1 MKNFGVKECPNLSGH
16 QRKEDSSQVETKQKP
31 FRPID
36 NAAEVNNN
44 GIEVLTASSGRKH
57 VVISMTISVKFE
69 YLLRINLAM
78 GRPGGLKCAV
88 KDCKSKY
95 LDNNQHTP
103 LRFFRFP
110 NPRTQEVRMNSWQL
124 ACNDELL
131 TRATDPMKLYGSM
144 RICSLHFEDHLIEKH
159 KLKENAVPILNLVA
173 PYIYEEHSYFSDENI
188 EVGHFME
195 IDDSSEDGM
204 DTRARSIGTQTE
216 PDMVDTGTQTLV
228 QKSDFQVQ
236 TEKQLSAITPKSN

>member
-1 MKNFGVKECPNLSGH
+1 
-16 QRKEDSSQVETKQKP
+16 
-31 FRPID
+31 
-36 NAAEVNNN
+36 
-44 GIEVLTASSGRKH
+44 
-57 VVISMTISVKFE
+57 
-69 YLLRINLAM
+69 M

-88 KDCKSKY
+88 KDCKSKV

-124 ACNDELL
+124 ACNDELI
-131 TRATDPMKLYGSM
+131 RATDPMKLYGSM

-159 KLKENAVPILNLVA
+159 KLKENAVPILNLVVSLSGS
-173 PYIYEEHSYFSDENI
+173 IHEEHSYFSDENI

-228 QKSDFQVQ
+228 QKSDSQVQ
-236 TEKQLSAITPKSN
+236 TEKQLSAITPRKIKLIKKINVVY

>member
-1 MKNFGVKECPNLSGH
+1 
-16 QRKEDSSQVETKQKP
+16 
-31 FRPID
+31 
-36 NAAEVNNN
+36 
-44 GIEVLTASSGRKH
+44 
-57 VVISMTISVKFE
+57 
-69 YLLRINLAM
+69 M

-124 ACNDELL
+124 ACNDELI
-131 TRATDPMKLYGSM
+131 RATDPMKLYGSM

-159 KLKENAVPILNLVA
+159 KLKENAVPILNLVVFLSGS
-173 PYIYEEHSYFSDENI
+173 IHEEHSYFSDENI

-195 IDDSSEDGM
+195 IEDSSEDGM

-216 PDMVDTGTQTLV
+216 PGMVDTGTQTLV
-228 QKSDFQVQ
+228 QKSDSQVQ
-236 TEKQLSAITPKSN
+236 TEKQLSAITPRKIKLIKKINVVY